1 MMKTLEVRIRVTL
14 LACVAS
20 GMMACTA
27 GGESPVVAQPAVTVT
42 VEGESFGVGDTVEV
56 VVRNELEQSVW
67 VHDQMSWCSIVSIER
82 WDGEEW
88 VRVGEC
94 ATTAPRLAVE
104 LEGGSDHRMLLV
116 PGAEARG
123 TCRASLVYSPD
134 EGFSFASARTA
145 VSATFTIE

>member
-1 MMKTLEVRIRVTL
+1 MKTLRLRICVTI

-20 GMMACTA
+20 GTTACSA
-27 GGESPVVAQPAVTVT
+27 GGESPVVAQTAVTVT

-56 VVRNELEQSVW
+56 VVRNGLEQSVW
-67 VHDQMSWCSIVSIER
+67 THDQMSWCSIVSIDR
-82 WDGEEW
+82 WDGAAW

-94 ATTAPRLAVE
+94 ATTAPRLVVA
-104 LEGGSDHRMLLV
+104 LAGASDNRILLA

-134 EGFSFASARTA
+134 EGFSFASARMA
-145 VSATFTIE
+145 VSETFTIE

>member
-1 MMKTLEVRIRVTL
+1 MKALEMRIRVTV

-27 GGESPVVAQPAVTVT
+27 GGESPVVAQPALTVT
-42 VEGESFGVGDTVEV
+42 VNGGSFGVGDTVEV
-56 VVRNELEQSVW
+56 VVRNGLEQSVW
-67 VHDQMSWCSIVSIER
+67 VHDQMSWCSVVSIER
-82 WDGEEW
+82 WDGEDW
-88 VRVGEC
+88 VRIGEC
-94 ATTAPRLAVE
+94 ATTAPRLAVA
-104 LEGGSDHRMLLV
+104 LEGGSDHRIPLV

-134 EGFSFASARTA
+134 EGFFFASARMA